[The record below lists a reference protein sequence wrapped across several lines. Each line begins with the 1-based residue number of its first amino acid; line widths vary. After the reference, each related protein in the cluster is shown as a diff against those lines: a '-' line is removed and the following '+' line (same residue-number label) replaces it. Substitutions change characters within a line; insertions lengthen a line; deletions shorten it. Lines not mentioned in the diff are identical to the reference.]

1 MSSAAS
7 SASLRLSHAQS
18 WKDAGGRLDEVALAL
33 FEGRYV
39 AALRLAKRAA
49 KQLQEAAGP
58 EHPVSEKLDKVLSRR

>member
-7 SASLRLSHAQS
+7 SSSLRLSAQS

-39 AALRLAKRAA
+39 TALRLAKRAA
-49 KQLQEAAGP
+49 KQVQEAAGP
-58 EHPVSEKLDKVLSRR
+58 EHPVSEKLDKVLSER